1 LSFGLRRLAPAGWA
15 DRLWYG
21 RRRFVW
27 PLLPLSALFCA
38 GVWLRRQAYFR
49 GWLRRVRL
57 EVPVV
62 VVGNIVV
69 GGAGKT
75 PLVAWLAN
83 YVAEA
88 GWRPGIVSRG
98 YGGRSREWPRDVTA
112 ESDAA
117 EVGDEPVLL
126 ARRCPCPVAVG
137 PDRVSAARRLVELHG
152 CNLIVCD
159 DGLQHYALERDVEV
173 VVLDGVRRFGNG
185 CCLPA
190 GPLREPPSG
199 LRRSGVVSVC
209 NGGVPGPGELG
220 MRLAPGALWNLRS
233 PGTSSTLGEFAGR
246 EVHAVA
252 GIANPARFF
261 GMLEAAGMRIHRHPY
276 PDHHRFLM
284 RDIDF
289 ADCLPVLMT
298 EKDAVK
304 CSSFADRRHW
314 AVPVAAIPDPAL
326 GQVVLDRL
334 RARRAGTS
342 IPSGLPAG
350 G

>member
-1 LSFGLRRLAPAGWA
+1 VRGLKVCLSAFRLFPLSFLASV

-21 RRRFVW
+21 QSPFVW

-38 GVWLRRQAYFR
+38 GVWLRRQAYRR

-57 EVPVV
+57 GVPVV
-62 VVGNIVV
+62 VIGNIVV

-75 PLVAWLAN
+75 PLVAWLAG

-98 YGGRSREWPRDVTA
+98 YGGRSREWPKEVTP
-112 ESDAA
+112 ESDPAQ
-117 EVGDEPVLL
+117 VGDEPVLL

-137 PDRVSAARRLVELHG
+137 PDRASAARRLVELHG
-152 CNLIVCD
+152 CNVIVCD
-159 DGLQHYALERDVEV
+159 DGLQHYALERDLEV
-173 VVLDGVRRFGNG
+173 VVLDGERRFGNG

-190 GPLREPPSG
+190 GPLREPPSR

-220 MRLAPGALWNLRS
+220 MRLDPGALWNLHS
-233 PGTSSTLGEFAGR
+233 PGTSRTLAEFAGR

-252 GIANPARFF
+252 GISHPERFF
-261 GMLEAAGMRIHRHPY
+261 AMLEAAGMRIHRHPY
-276 PDHHRFLM
+276 PDHHLFEV

-289 ADCLPVLMT
+289 PDRLPVLMT

-304 CSSFADRRHW
+304 CLSLADGRHW
-314 AVPVAAIPDPAL
+314 AVPVEAVPDPAL
-326 GQVVLDRL
+326 GRIVLDCL
-334 RARRAGTS
+334 RAWEHRTLR
-342 IPSGLPAG
+342 
-350 G
+350 